1 MLKGVWG
8 AAGYPWSVRLK
19 ALIPLWM
26 PWVRE
31 HFHLRPEV
39 ERQLLAISARQIDRR
54 LRPYKSL
61 RPATPVRRHPTG
73 SPAEASHPPEG
84 GSLGCPR
91 SRLHGSG
98 SGGAVGQIGGR
109 RIRLHLECHR
119 CLQRLDRIPSGGG
132 ARKQTPPLPRVQP
145 GVQLRQQ
152 EWLKCSRQPAA
163 ALAPHYNDSDGS

>member
-98 SGGAVGQIGGR
+98 SGGAVGQLGGGEFAYTLNVTDVYSGWTESR
-109 RIRLHLECHR
+109 AVVGQGSRHRR
-119 CLQRLDRIPSGGG
+119 CLVSNRASSCVSRSG
-132 ARKQTPPLPRVQP
+132 
-145 GVQLRQQ
+145 
-152 EWLKCSRQPAA
+152 
-163 ALAPHYNDSDGS
+163 